1 MGKNKAKRDKVLLV
15 EIRDLTMREAMKL
28 VKLFRDLKPKIAP
41 RAHGTSRVTD
51 RKKLKGSHVHKLIEE
66 GRE

>member
-1 MGKNKAKRDKVLLV
+1 MEKNKAKRDKVLLV

-28 VKLFRDLKPKIAP
+28 VKLFRDRKPK

-51 RKKLKGSHVHKLIEE
+51 MKKLESNRAHKLIEE
-66 GRE
+66 GRK